1 MTIISITA
9 YYCQRFD
16 WKYSCEVWEIV
27 ENSRDAGCFHIS
39 CAYVWICILLYILYF
54 FILHVYGPFCSCG
67 CVQFIT
73 KSSGKKKIFVFGV
86 SYSFDKMY
94 YNV

>member
-27 ENSRDAGCFHIS
+27 ENSKDAGCFHIT
-39 CAYVWICILLYILYF
+39 CAYVWICILLYILYI
-54 FILHVYGPFCSCG
+54 FILHVYGTFCSYSCA
-67 CVQFIT
+67 QFIT
-73 KSSGKKKIFVFGV
+73 KS
-86 SYSFDKMY
+86 
-94 YNV
+94 